1 MNEEELMPG
10 EEQASPEEQQQ
21 LEQAFDL
28 ALQMIHGQG
37 AAGDQIAQ
45 MVMQS
50 KDIQQGLGQAVAT
63 VIIGVDKK
71 MPLSGD
77 LKVALA
83 KEVLGELAELAA
95 EAGAIAEDEIT
106 DDFMDKVVSHA
117 YSQYLS
123 AKEAMGELDQNEL
136 QASVTEAQAAF
147 GQKPAQPQQAA
158 KGGLLQR
165 AAQGA

>member
-1 MNEEELMPG
+1 MNEDQLMPG

-28 ALQMIHGQG
+28 ALQMIHGEGQ
-37 AAGDQIAQ
+37 AGDQIAQ

-50 KDIQQGLGQAVAT
+50 KDIEQGLGQAVAT

-83 KEVLGELAELAA
+83 KEVMGELAELAA

-106 DDFMDKVVSHA
+106 DDFIDKVVSHA

-123 AKEAMGELDQNEL
+123 AKEAMGELDPNEL
-136 QASVTEAQAAF
+136 QASVTEAQASF
-147 GQKPAQPQQAA
+147 GQQQTPPQPAA